1 MSIRSLCA
9 ALAALAVIA
18 PATIRAQ
25 QEDDIDF
32 LKARKEFVAGQPR
45 ATANTLLASSLGVR
59 QQVGRCRDETV
70 GVQLLDAESS
80 LEKLAAALR
89 SGTVKDVKT
98 LDAALTKIDRS
109 LAHHHL
115 LLVQA
120 VFARPRA
127 DNIPTAPRDLE
138 HTAHHFE
145 RAITLG
151 GTKLTPEQKAV
162 ADGLRTMAKEIE
174 ASNAVPSTAA
184 AQLKEF
190 EKLIVP
196 NAAP

>member
-18 PATIRAQ
+18 PAAIRAQ
-25 QEDDIDF
+25 QDDDIDF

-138 HTAHHFE
+138 RTAHHFE
-145 RAITLG
+145 RAITLSG
-151 GTKLTPEQKAV
+151 AKLTPEQKAV
-162 ADGLRTMAKEIE
+162 SDGLRKLAAEIE
-174 ASNAVPSTAA
+174 KSNAVPSTAA
-184 AQLKEF
+184 AELKEF

-196 NAAP
+196 DAAK

>member
-1 MSIRSLCA
+1 MSVRSFCA
-9 ALAALAVIA
+9 ALAVLAVVA

-25 QEDDIDF
+25 EEDIDF
-32 LKARKEFVAGQPR
+32 VKARKEFVAGQPR

-89 SGTVKDVKT
+89 AGTVKDIKT
-98 LDAALTKIDRS
+98 LDAALTKIDRT

-127 DNIPTAPRDLE
+127 DNVPGVPNDLE
-138 HTAHHFE
+138 HTAHHFQ
-145 RAITLG
+145 RAITLNG
-151 GTKLTPEQKAV
+151 SKLSPEQQSV
-162 ADGLRTMAKEIE
+162 IDGLRKLATEIG

-190 EKLIVP
+190 EKLIIP
-196 NAAP
+196 DAAK